1 MSSPVLPNVPK
12 QSELSPAQARFVYW
26 LNGLAPVVTNV
37 ITPLVVF
44 WKMGSSSKLPLVKYN
59 QQVNEVVRQFI
70 SGTIGLVSYFGGG
83 ELTKGALNR
92 VFDRNGRTLDESSKQ
107 VAMIVGGV
115 AMSFIGFAF
124 VRPYVSTELI
134 CKFLKQEKGLEQSI
148 SEKKAKE
155 ILKAACPNP
164 QSLQNGLNLLE
175 GTLKEQAA
183 ELAGAKSNN
192 TAIRWLQNKVDQHL
206 LPNGQPNL
214 KKTALV
220 STAALSGYLA
230 LLTGALWSVNRALNQ
245 KTKHEAPEAIVAQ
258 RLMTVSYPIP
268 QPLMGALP
276 SASAALYFAQ
286 GRLSHGR
293 LSHGISPHRFP
304 PTQPTAPVYRQ
315 PHSPWPTSGL

>member
-1 MSSPVLPNVPK
+1 MSSPVLPHLPQ

-44 WKMGSSSKLPLVKYN
+44 WKMGGSSKLPLVKYN

-83 ELTKGALNR
+83 ELTKGVLNR
-92 VFDRNGRTLDESSKQ
+92 VFDNNGRTLDESSKQ

-148 SEKKAKE
+148 SDKKAQE

-164 QSLQNGLNLLE
+164 QSLEKGMNLLE

-183 ELAGAKSNN
+183 ELAGAKSSNA
-192 TAIRWLQNKVDQHL
+192 AIRWLQNKVDQHL
-206 LPNGQPNL
+206 VPGGQPNL

-220 STAALSGYLA
+220 STVALSGYLA
-230 LLTGALWSVNRALNQ
+230 LLTGTLWGVNRALSQ
-245 KTKHEAPEAIVAQ
+245 KTKPEAPDAAIAQ
-258 RLMTVSYPIP
+258 RVITMPYPIP

-276 SASAALYFAQ
+276 SASASTSAAPHFSQ
-286 GRLSHGR
+286 GRVSNGATPV
-293 LSHGISPHRFP
+293 GFF
-304 PTQPTAPVYRQ
+304 PTQATALAYR
-315 PHSPWPTSGL
+315 PARSSWSTIGP

>member
-1 MSSPVLPNVPK
+1 MSSPVLSNLPK

-44 WKMGSSSKLPLVKYN
+44 WKMGGSRKLPLVKYN

-92 VFDRNGRTLDESSKQ
+92 VFDNNGRTLDESSKQ

-148 SEKKAKE
+148 SEQKARA

-164 QSLQNGLNLLE
+164 QSLQKGINLLE

-192 TAIRWLQNKVDQHL
+192 AAIRWLQNKVDQHL
-206 LPNGQPNL
+206 LPGGQPNL

-230 LLTGALWSVNRALNQ
+230 LLTGALWGVNRALNR
-245 KTKHEAPEAIVAQ
+245 KNKPEAQDAMIAQ
-258 RLMTVSYPIP
+258 RLMSVSYPIP

-276 SASAALYFAQ
+276 SSSASASAALYFAQ
-286 GRLSHGR
+286 GQPGN
-293 LSHGISPHRFP
+293 GASPHRLP
-304 PTQPTAPVYRQ
+304 PVQPYAPAFRQ
-315 PHSPWPTSGL
+315 PPSPWPASGL

>member
-1 MSSPVLPNVPK
+1 MSSPVLPHFPK

-44 WKMGSSSKLPLVKYN
+44 WKMGGSSKLPLVKYN

-92 VFDRNGRTLDESSKQ
+92 VFDKNGRTLDESSKQ

-148 SEKKAKE
+148 SDKKAQE

-164 QSLQNGLNLLE
+164 QSLQKGLNLLE
-175 GTLKEQAA
+175 GTLREQAA

-192 TAIRWLQNKVDQHL
+192 AAIRWLQNKVDQHL
-206 LPNGQPNL
+206 LPGGQPDL

-230 LLTGALWSVNRALNQ
+230 LLTGALWGVNRALNQ
-245 KTKHEAPEAIVAQ
+245 KNKPEAPEAQDAIVAQ
-258 RLMTVSYPIP
+258 RLMTLPYSIP

-276 SASAALYFAQ
+276 ASSASAALYFAQ
-286 GRLSHGR
+286 GRMNNGAPPVGFS
-293 LSHGISPHRFP
+293 
-304 PTQPTAPVYRQ
+304 PTQTTASAYRQ
-315 PHSPWPTSGL
+315 PRSPWPTSSL

>member
-1 MSSPVLPNVPK
+1 MSSPVLPHLPQ

-44 WKMGSSSKLPLVKYN
+44 WKMGGSSKLPLVKYN

-92 VFDRNGRTLDESSKQ
+92 IFDKNGRTLDESSKQ

-148 SEKKAKE
+148 SDKKAQE
-155 ILKAACPNP
+155 ILEAACPNP
-164 QSLQNGLNLLE
+164 QSLQKGRNLLE
-175 GTLKEQAA
+175 RTLKEQAA

-192 TAIRWLQNKVDQHL
+192 AAIRWLQNKVDQHL
-206 LPNGQPNL
+206 LPGGQPNL

-230 LLTGALWSVNRALNQ
+230 LLTGALWGVNRALNQ
-245 KTKHEAPEAIVAQ
+245 KTNPEMMVAQ
-258 RLMTVSYPIP
+258 RLITLPYPIP

-276 SASAALYFAQ
+276 SSSASASGALYFAQ
-286 GRLSHGR
+286 GRMSNGAAPV
-293 LSHGISPHRFP
+293 GFF
-304 PTQPTAPVYRQ
+304 PTQTTAPAYRQ
-315 PHSPWPTSGL
+315 PRSPWPTSGL